1 GSFEQ
6 LGAITIADTP
16 AQLYTAVLVDTPL
29 APYFIDCISEHDL
42 DELNV
47 EIIRSTLYK

>member
-1 GSFEQ
+1 MINIDRFYFSSS
-6 LGAITIADTP
+6 
-16 AQLYTAVLVDTPL
+16 

-47 EIIRSTLYK
+47 EIIRSTLYKVNNTNQFPHQRHWDI